1 MELGRLSGQLARSVG
16 ARTRVTCPHRVASCT
31 VKAGKLPR
39 KTPPRAC
46 NSHARTSQLARD
58 HVASCPGH
66 PATCPP
72 CAPDQ
77 GNLPSKGG
85 QFALKKTAICPQKEG
100 NLPSKR
106 GNLPSSGVPLAR
118 LRVPLALAA
127 GQAARRVARRERA
140 SGTMRGRDGEGD
152 VEDVDVQD
160 SAPGDGDAARR
171 WRCCNAGE
179 VQLELDARSCPR
191 VPDSVNDGVG

>member
-1 MELGRLSGQLARSVG
+1 MPVTRATRARPR
-16 ARTRVTCPHRVASCT
+16 AVTCPRTRCN
-31 VKAGKLPR
+31 LPR
-39 KTPPRAC
+39 AGGATCATWHAAC
-46 NSHARTSQLARD
+46 LHSHARTSQLARD

-85 QFALKKTAICPQKEG
+85 QFALKKRAICPRKE
-100 NLPSKR
+100 